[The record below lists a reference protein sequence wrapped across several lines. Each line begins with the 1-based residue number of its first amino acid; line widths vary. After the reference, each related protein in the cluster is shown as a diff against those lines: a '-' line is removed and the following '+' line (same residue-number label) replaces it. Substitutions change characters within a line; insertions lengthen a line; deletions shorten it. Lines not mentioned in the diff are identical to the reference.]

1 MRTKWRHVAFRLVQ
15 NKRVIFL
22 PAIDWLVIGAMG
34 VTTIF
39 FIIITLLVFPPTA
52 VVNKWQGKDS
62 DDKE

>member
-1 MRTKWRHVAFRLVQ
+1 M
-15 NKRVIFL
+15 IFL

>member
-1 MRTKWRHVAFRLVQ
+1 
-15 NKRVIFL
+15 VIFL

-39 FIIITLLVFPPTA
+39 FILITLLVFPPTA
-52 VVNKWQGKDS
+52 VVNKWQGKDA